1 MPSAFDL
8 TRFISS
14 SIVFMSR
21 LSEVTIYFD
30 NKCLA
35 KLTKA
40 SGIPR
45 ELGIPKGLNNVS
57 PRKTMRV
64 KALTLVRKCPPLAR
78 YLLFKLLVYS
88 H

>member
-21 LSEVTIYFD
+21 LSEVSIHFD

-35 KLTKA
+35 RLTRA
-40 SGIPR
+40 SGIPK
-45 ELGIPKGLNNVS
+45 ELGIPKGLNNAS
-57 PRKTMRV
+57 PRKTMKV
-64 KALTLVRKCPPLAR
+64 KGLTLVRK
-78 YLLFKLLVYS
+78 YTHLLFYFIQVVD
-88 H
+88 HAI

>member
-21 LSEVTIYFD
+21 LSEVSIHFD

-35 KLTKA
+35 RLTRT

-45 ELGIPKGLNNVS
+45 ELGVPKGLNNVS
-57 PRKTMRV
+57 PRKAMRV
-64 KALTLVRKCPPLAR
+64 NGLTLVRKYTHLPFFYHSSR
-78 YLLFKLLVYS
+78 
-88 H
+88 